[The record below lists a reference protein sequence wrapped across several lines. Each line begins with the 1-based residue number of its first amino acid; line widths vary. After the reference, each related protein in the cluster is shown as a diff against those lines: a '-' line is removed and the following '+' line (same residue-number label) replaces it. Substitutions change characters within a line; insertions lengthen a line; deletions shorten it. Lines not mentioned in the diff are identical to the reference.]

1 MRTSSVQ
8 TRPLYGT
15 VSFRAVAGDTLRPGG
30 LALTE
35 HGLGILETLG
45 LGPGARVLD
54 LGCGPGA
61 TTQLCAALGYEAV
74 GLDWHPGP
82 WSGSSPEEEAEG
94 AGGTEDAEGAAQTSC
109 ASHTGE
115 GGSESQTRFVCG
127 DLHSLPFASQS
138 LDACVAECVLSL
150 VDAPKC
156 LAECA
161 RVLKKGG
168 QLLVTDLLL
177 RPEFAQVQAATA
189 PAPSGEAENNG
200 QGLLQQGAS
209 CLAGAL
215 FPWQWE
221 ERFQG
226 AGFSVAVR
234 EDHSKALARLVAELV
249 WYDCAGDLDWLL
261 PGGQCSCASDRRRFG
276 YGLWAARKVSVRNA
290 S

>member
-1 MRTSSVQ
+1 M
-8 TRPLYGT
+8 L
-15 VSFRAVAGDTLRPGG
+15 FL
-30 LALTE
+30 
-35 HGLGILETLG
+35 I
-45 LGPGARVLD
+45 
-54 LGCGPGA
+54 
-61 TTQLCAALGYEAV
+61 
-74 GLDWHPGP
+74 
-82 WSGSSPEEEAEG
+82 
-94 AGGTEDAEGAAQTSC
+94 
-109 ASHTGE
+109 
-115 GGSESQTRFVCG
+115 
-127 DLHSLPFASQS
+127 
-138 LDACVAECVLSL
+138 ACVAECVLSL
-150 VDAPKC
+150 VDAPRA

-221 ERFQG
+221 ERFQE

-261 PGGQCSCASDRRRFG
+261 PGGQCNCASDRRRFG